1 MKVVTT
7 DLYCGAYLLS
17 TGGALEEIKVD
28 RGRRRPSV
36 LFVFS
41 GEDVVLRQREF
52 SSGQAVVNLAR
63 FKASMIHLKDQM
75 FGCLRENER
84 GERYAGYAGG
94 SFGA

>member
-1 MKVVTT
+1 MVTT

-28 RGRRRPSV
+28 RGHRRRPSV

-41 GEDVVLRQREF
+41 GEDVLARQREF

-75 FGCLRENER
+75 FGCLRERER
-84 GERYAGYAGG
+84 GEDYGGFAGSA
-94 SFGA
+94 SGA